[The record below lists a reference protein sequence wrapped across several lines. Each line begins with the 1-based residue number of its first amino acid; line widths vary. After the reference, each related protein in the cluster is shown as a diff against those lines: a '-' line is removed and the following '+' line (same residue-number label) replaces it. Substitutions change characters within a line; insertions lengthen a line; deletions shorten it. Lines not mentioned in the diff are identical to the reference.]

1 MKILKKLIWVALAIE
16 IIVLLVVVINSNVDN
31 MTLSKGEIY
40 DFNTGWTI
48 TRQDGSSQ
56 KIKSLP
62 YSENSKAD
70 EKIILSNTI
79 PKKYSGMTMSFLS
92 ADKQFRVTIDG
103 RQVYEFGVNDS
114 RPFGKTPG
122 SVTNFIDIPEN
133 LTEGKIEIEM
143 TSPYDNYASNIT
155 GITISK
161 RDTSILNLLKS
172 NLGNFAMCIIILA
185 CGITLFMLAFI
196 QAFSRQTR
204 DGISYL
210 GFMCIFGTIYFSI
223 ETKSLNVFYGNQ
235 TLYSNLVFLV
245 LMLWPVFMQM
255 YYINNL
261 EEKFQRIF
269 YILLF
274 LTLTNVAC
282 QLTLQILG
290 VFDFMNMAFVSH
302 ILIFISGM
310 AILFSLICTI
320 RKGKDKLFALEFF
333 GILAFIGGS
342 AADLIRTYTIHIG
355 DFGKY
360 SRFGMTMFSLLMVFV
375 HILKVI
381 RGYSASIAENAR
393 HMQMEVQVIEEKN
406 QELTIAN
413 EEAEKAKAE
422 AIAAAKAKSVFL
434 ANMSHEIRTPI
445 NAILGMDTMILRE
458 SDDKDILEYAG
469 NIQSASQTLLSLI
482 NDILDFS
489 KIETGKLELVQG
501 DYALSS
507 LINDVYHML
516 LGKAKEKGLALNVE
530 SDKNLPSKLY
540 GDEVRIRQII
550 VNILNNAIKYTEK
563 GSVTLKVGMAE
574 QKNTAAVNNNKETK
588 TDDSMENN
596 NIIDTD
602 NKVTSYNNNII
613 GSEPTKNIIITF
625 TISDTGIGIKPEN
638 ISHLFDS
645 FSRFDENKNKHIE
658 GTGLGLA
665 ITKQLTKLMNGKI
678 NVTSKYGEGSVFEVS
693 IPQKVVSD
701 LKIGDIS
708 EKYNT
713 TPDKKKKKASFTAP
727 DAKVLVV
734 DDVKMNINVFKA
746 LLKRTKISVD
756 SAMSGPE
763 ALEMIKENKYDIIFL
778 DHMMPDMDGIE
789 TYKHMKE
796 LEENP
801 NKDTTVIMLTANAIM
816 GAKEEYLGIGFSDYL
831 SKPVQAVK
839 LESMILKYLPEELVK
854 KPDIS

>member
-16 IIVLLVVVINSNVDN
+16 LIVLLVVVINSNVDN

-40 DFNTGWTI
+40 NFNTGWTI
-48 TRQDGSSQ
+48 TRQDGSYQ

-62 YSENSKAD
+62 YSEKSKAG

-143 TSPYDNYASNIT
+143 ISPYDNYASNIT

-261 EEKFQRIF
+261 EEKFQKIF

-320 RKGKDKLFALEFF
+320 RKGKDKLFALEFL

-360 SRFGMTMFSLLMVFV
+360 SRFGMTIFSLLMVFV

-516 LGKAKEKGLALNVE
+516 LGKAKEKGLAFNVD
-530 SDKNLPSKLY
+530 SDKNLPAKLY
-540 GDEVRIRQII
+540 GDEVRIRQIL

-563 GSVTLKVGMAE
+563 GSVTLKVGMSE
-574 QKNTAAVNNNKETK
+574 QQNADAINNN
-588 TDDSMENN
+588 N
-596 NIIDTD
+596 
-602 NKVTSYNNNII
+602 VT
-613 GSEPTKNIIITF
+613 GSQPAKNIIITF
-625 TISDTGIGIKPEN
+625 TISDTGIGIKSEN

-713 TPDKKKKKASFTAP
+713 APDKKKKKASFTAP

-763 ALEMIKENKYDIIFL
+763 ALEMIKGNKYDIIFL

-796 LEENP
+796 LEESP

-831 SKPVQAVK
+831 SKPVQAAK
-839 LESMILKYLPEELVK
+839 LEAMILKYLPEALVT

>member
-1 MKILKKLIWVALAIE
+1 MKKFKKLIWAALAIE
-16 IIVLLVVVINSNVDN
+16 IIVLIVIVINSDVDN
-31 MTLSKGEIY
+31 MTLSKGRI
-40 DFNTGWTI
+40 DNFNTGWTI
-48 TRQDGSSQ
+48 TREDGSSS

-62 YSENSKAD
+62 YSEKSKAG
-70 EKIILSNTI
+70 EKIVLSNTI

-92 ADKQFRVTIDG
+92 ADKQIRVNIDG
-103 RQVYEFGVNDS
+103 KPVYEFGMNDS

-122 SVTNFIDIPEN
+122 SVTNFIDIPEH
-133 LTEGKIEIEM
+133 LSKGKIEIEM
-143 TSPYDNYASNIT
+143 VSPYDNYASNIT
-155 GITISK
+155 GITIFK

-196 QAFSRQTR
+196 QAFSRQTK

-223 ETKSLNVFYGNQ
+223 ETKSLSVFYGNQ

-261 EEKFQRIF
+261 EEKYQKIF
-269 YILLF
+269 YVLFF
-274 LTLTNVAC
+274 LTLTNMAC
-282 QLTLQILG
+282 QITLQILG
-290 VFDFMNMAFVSH
+290 IFDFMNMAFISH
-302 ILIFISGM
+302 ILIFMSGM
-310 AILFSLICTI
+310 AILFSLICTV
-320 RKGKDKLFALEFF
+320 RKSKDKLLIIEFLGMLF
-333 GILAFIGGS
+333 FIGGS
-342 AADLIRTYTIHIG
+342 AIDLIRTYTIHIG
-355 DFGKY
+355 DFGKF
-360 SRFGMTMFSLLMVFV
+360 SRFGMTVFSLLMVFV

-393 HMQMEVQVIEEKN
+393 HMEMEVQMIEEKN
-406 QELTIAN
+406 QELMIAN
-413 EEAEKAKAE
+413 EEAEKAKAD
-422 AIAAAKAKSVFL
+422 AIAAANAKSVFL

-458 SDDKDILEYAG
+458 CNDNEILEYAG

-489 KIETGKLELVQG
+489 KIETGKLELVAG

-516 LGKAKEKGLALNVE
+516 ISKAKEKGLALNVE
-530 SDKNLPSKLY
+530 SNKNLPAKLY

-550 VNILNNAIKYTEK
+550 VNILNNAIKYTKK
-563 GSVTLKVGMAE
+563 GSVTLTVGMSDMKLSDMPDHSNDSKSE
-574 QKNTAAVNNNKETK
+574 NITDKNT
-588 TDDSMENN
+588 
-596 NIIDTD
+596 
-602 NKVTSYNNNII
+602 
-613 GSEPTKNIIITF
+613 IITF
-625 TISDTGIGIKPEN
+625 RIADTGIGIKKEN

-645 FSRFDENKNKHIE
+645 FSRFDEEKNKYIE

-665 ITKQLTKLMNGKI
+665 ITKQLVDLMNGEI
-678 NVTSKYGEGSVFEVS
+678 VVTSEYGKGSVFTVS
-693 IPQKVVSD
+693 IPQKIVSD

-708 EKYNT
+708 EKYNE
-713 TPDKKKKKASFTAP
+713 PSNKKKKKSTFTAP
-727 DAKVLVV
+727 DANVLVV

-746 LLKRTKISVD
+746 LLKRTEINVD
-756 SAMSGPE
+756 SAMSGSE
-763 ALEMIKENKYDIIFL
+763 ALDMIKEKKYDIIFL

-789 TYKHMKE
+789 TYQNMKM
-796 LEENP
+796 LEDNP
-801 NKDTTVIMLTANAIM
+801 NKDTTVVMLTANAIM

-831 SKPVQAVK
+831 SKPVQAPK
-839 LESMILKYLPEELVK
+839 LESMILKYLPEELVQRTTNN
-854 KPDIS
+854 

>member
-40 DFNTGWTI
+40 DFNTGWII

-62 YSENSKAD
+62 YSERSKAG
-70 EKIILSNTI
+70 EKIILNNTI

-143 TSPYDNYASNIT
+143 ISPYDNYASNIT

-261 EEKFQRIF
+261 EEKFQKIF

-320 RKGKDKLFALEFF
+320 RKGKDKLFALEFL

-360 SRFGMTMFSLLMVFV
+360 SRFGMTIFSLLMVFV

-516 LGKAKEKGLALNVE
+516 LGKAKEKGLAFNVD
-530 SDKNLPSKLY
+530 SDKNLPAKLY
-540 GDEVRIRQII
+540 GDEVRIRQIL

-563 GSVTLKVGMAE
+563 GSVTLKVGMSE
-574 QKNTAAVNNNKETK
+574 QQNADAINNN
-588 TDDSMENN
+588 N
-596 NIIDTD
+596 
-602 NKVTSYNNNII
+602 VT
-613 GSEPTKNIIITF
+613 GSQPAKNIIITF
-625 TISDTGIGIKPEN
+625 TISDTGIGIKSEN

-713 TPDKKKKKASFTAP
+713 APDKKKKKASFTAP

-763 ALEMIKENKYDIIFL
+763 ALEMIKDNKYDIIFL

-796 LEENP
+796 FEESP

-831 SKPVQAVK
+831 SKPVQAAK
-839 LESMILKYLPEELVK
+839 LEAMILKYLPEELVT

>member
-16 IIVLLVVVINSNVDN
+16 IIVLLVVVFNSDVDN

-40 DFNTGWTI
+40 NFNTGWTI
-48 TRQDGSSQ
+48 IREDGTAA

-62 YSENSKAD
+62 YSEKSKAG
-70 EKIILSNTI
+70 EKIILKNTI
-79 PKKYSGMTMSFLS
+79 PRKYSGMTMSFLS

-103 RQVYEFGVNDS
+103 KQVYEFGVNDS

-133 LTEGKIEIEM
+133 MTEGRIEIEM
-143 TSPYDNYASNIT
+143 LSPYDNYASNIT
-155 GITISK
+155 GITISR

-196 QAFSRQTR
+196 QTFSRQTR

-235 TLYSNLVFLV
+235 TLYSNLIFLV
-245 LMLWPVFMQM
+245 LMLWPVFLQM

-261 EEKFQRIF
+261 EDKYKKIF
-269 YILLF
+269 YVLTF
-274 LTLTNVAC
+274 LTLTNVTC
-282 QLTLQILG
+282 QLILQILKI
-290 VFDFMNMAFVSH
+290 FDFMNMAFVSH
-302 ILIFISGM
+302 ILIFITGM
-310 AILFSLICTI
+310 AILYSLIQTI
-320 RKGKDKLFALEFF
+320 YKRRDKLFALEFL

-342 AADLIRTYTIHIG
+342 AIDLIRNYTIHIG
-355 DFGKY
+355 DLGKY
-360 SRFGMTMFSLLMVFV
+360 SRFGMTIFSLLMVFV

-393 HMQMEVQVIEEKN
+393 HMEMEVQVIEEKN
-406 QELTIAN
+406 QELMIAN
-413 EEAEKAKAE
+413 EEAERAKAE
-422 AIAAAKAKSVFL
+422 AIAAANAKSVFL

-489 KIETGKLELVQG
+489 KIETGKLELVKG
-501 DYALSS
+501 DYDLSS

-516 LGKAKEKGLALNVE
+516 LGKAKEKGLVLNVE
-530 SDKNLPSKLY
+530 SDKNLPAKLY

-563 GSVTLKVGMAE
+563 GSVTLKVGSIE
-574 QKNTAAVNNNKETK
+574 KLDNIS
-588 TDDSMENN
+588 DDSLENKT
-596 NIIDTD
+596 IT
-602 NKVTSYNNNII
+602 
-613 GSEPTKNIIITF
+613 ITF
-625 TISDTGIGIKPEN
+625 TITDTGIGIKEEN
-638 ISHLFDS
+638 IPHLFDS

-665 ITKQLTKLMNGKI
+665 ITKQLTDLMNGNI
-678 NVTSKYGEGSVFEVS
+678 TVTSEYGKGSVFMVN
-693 IPQKVVSD
+693 IPQKAVSD

-708 EKYNT
+708 QKYNT
-713 TPDKKKKKASFTAP
+713 NTRSDKNKKKASFTAP
-727 DAKVLVV
+727 DANVLVV

-746 LLKRTKISVD
+746 LLKRTELNVD
-756 SAMSGPE
+756 SAMSGAE
-763 ALEMIKENKYDIIFL
+763 ALELIKEKKYDIIFL

-801 NKDTTVIMLTANAIM
+801 NKDATVIMLTANAIM
-816 GAKEEYLGIGFSDYL
+816 GAKEEYLSIGFSDYL
-831 SKPVQAVK
+831 SKPVQTPK
-839 LESMILKYLPEELVK
+839 LEKMILKYLPEELINKV
-854 KPDIS
+854 D

>member
-1 MKILKKLIWVALAIE
+1 MKKFKKLIWAALAIE
-16 IIVLLVVVINSNVDN
+16 IIVLIVIVINSDVDN
-31 MTLSKGEIY
+31 MTLSKGRI
-40 DFNTGWTI
+40 DNFNTGWTI
-48 TRQDGSSQ
+48 TREDGSSS

-62 YSENSKAD
+62 YSEKSKAG
-70 EKIILSNTI
+70 EKIVLSNTI

-92 ADKQFRVTIDG
+92 ADKQIRVNIDG
-103 RQVYEFGVNDS
+103 KPVYEFGMNDS

-122 SVTNFIDIPEN
+122 SVTNFIDIPEH
-133 LTEGKIEIEM
+133 LSEGKIEIEM
-143 TSPYDNYASNIT
+143 VSPYDNYASNIT

-196 QAFSRQTR
+196 QAFSRQTK

-223 ETKSLNVFYGNQ
+223 ETKSLSVFYGNQ

-261 EEKFQRIF
+261 EEKYQKIF
-269 YILLF
+269 YVLFF

-282 QLTLQILG
+282 QITLQILG
-290 VFDFMNMAFVSH
+290 IFDFMNMAFISH
-302 ILIFISGM
+302 ILIFMSGM
-310 AILFSLICTI
+310 AILFSLICTV
-320 RKGKDKLFALEFF
+320 RKSKDKLLIIEFLGMLF
-333 GILAFIGGS
+333 FIGGS
-342 AADLIRTYTIHIG
+342 AIDLIRTYTIHIG
-355 DFGKY
+355 DFGKF
-360 SRFGMTMFSLLMVFV
+360 SRFGMTVFSLLMVFV

-393 HMQMEVQVIEEKN
+393 HMEMEVQMIEEKN
-406 QELTIAN
+406 QELMIAN
-413 EEAEKAKAE
+413 EEAEKAKAD
-422 AIAAAKAKSVFL
+422 AIAAANAKSVFL

-458 SDDKDILEYAG
+458 CNDNEILEYAG

-489 KIETGKLELVQG
+489 KIETGKLELVAG

-516 LGKAKEKGLALNVE
+516 ISKAKEKGLALNVE
-530 SDKNLPSKLY
+530 SDKNLPAKLY

-550 VNILNNAIKYTEK
+550 VNILNNAIKYTQK
-563 GSVTLKVGMAE
+563 GSVTLTVEMSDMKLSDMPDHSNDSKSE
-574 QKNTAAVNNNKETK
+574 NITDKNT
-588 TDDSMENN
+588 
-596 NIIDTD
+596 
-602 NKVTSYNNNII
+602 
-613 GSEPTKNIIITF
+613 IITF
-625 TISDTGIGIKPEN
+625 RIADTGIGIKKEN

-645 FSRFDENKNKHIE
+645 FSRFDEEKNKYLE

-665 ITKQLTKLMNGKI
+665 ITKQLVDLMNGEI
-678 NVTSKYGEGSVFEVS
+678 VVTSEYGKGSVFTVS
-693 IPQKVVSD
+693 IPQKIISD

-708 EKYNT
+708 EKYNE
-713 TPDKKKKKASFTAP
+713 PSNKKKKKSTFTAP
-727 DAKVLVV
+727 DANVLVV

-746 LLKRTKISVD
+746 LLKRTEINVD
-756 SAMSGPE
+756 SAMSGSE
-763 ALEMIKENKYDIIFL
+763 ALDMIKEKKYDIIFL

-789 TYKHMKE
+789 TYQNMKM
-796 LEENP
+796 LEDNP
-801 NKDTTVIMLTANAIM
+801 NKDTTVVMLTANAIM

-831 SKPVQAVK
+831 SKPVQAPK
-839 LESMILKYLPEELVK
+839 LEAMILKYLPEELVQRTTNN
-854 KPDIS
+854 

>member
-16 IIVLLVVVINSNVDN
+16 LIVLLVVVINSNVDN

-40 DFNTGWTI
+40 DFNTGWII

-62 YSENSKAD
+62 YSEKSKAG

-143 TSPYDNYASNIT
+143 ISPYDNYASNIT

-261 EEKFQRIF
+261 EEKFQKIF

-320 RKGKDKLFALEFF
+320 RKGKDKLFALEFL

-360 SRFGMTMFSLLMVFV
+360 SRFGMTIFSLLMVFV

-516 LGKAKEKGLALNVE
+516 LGKAKEKGLAFNVD
-530 SDKNLPSKLY
+530 SDKNLPAKLY
-540 GDEVRIRQII
+540 GDEVRIRQIL

-563 GSVTLKVGMAE
+563 GSVTLKVGMSE
-574 QKNTAAVNNNKETK
+574 QQNADAINNN
-588 TDDSMENN
+588 N
-596 NIIDTD
+596 
-602 NKVTSYNNNII
+602 VT
-613 GSEPTKNIIITF
+613 GSQPAKNIIITF
-625 TISDTGIGIKPEN
+625 TISDTGIGIKSEN

-713 TPDKKKKKASFTAP
+713 APDKKKKKASFTAP

-763 ALEMIKENKYDIIFL
+763 ALEMIKDNKYDIIFL

-796 LEENP
+796 FEESP

-831 SKPVQAVK
+831 SKPVQAAK
-839 LESMILKYLPEELVK
+839 LEAMILKYLPEELVT

>member
-1 MKILKKLIWVALAIE
+1 MKKFKKLIWAALAIE
-16 IIVLLVVVINSNVDN
+16 IIVLIVIVINSDVDN
-31 MTLSKGEIY
+31 MTLSKGRI
-40 DFNTGWTI
+40 DNFNTGWTI
-48 TRQDGSSQ
+48 TREDGSSS

-62 YSENSKAD
+62 YSEKSKAG
-70 EKIILSNTI
+70 EKIVLSNTI

-92 ADKQFRVTIDG
+92 ADKQIRVNIDG
-103 RQVYEFGVNDS
+103 KPVYEFGMNDS

-122 SVTNFIDIPEN
+122 SVTNFIDIPEH
-133 LTEGKIEIEM
+133 LSEGKIEIEM
-143 TSPYDNYASNIT
+143 VSPYDNYASNIT

-196 QAFSRQTR
+196 QAFSRQTK

-223 ETKSLNVFYGNQ
+223 ETKSLSVFYGNQ

-261 EEKFQRIF
+261 EEKYQKIF
-269 YILLF
+269 YVLFF
-274 LTLTNVAC
+274 LTLTNMAC
-282 QLTLQILG
+282 QITLQILG
-290 VFDFMNMAFVSH
+290 IFDFMNMAFISH
-302 ILIFISGM
+302 ILIFMSGM
-310 AILFSLICTI
+310 AILFSLICTV
-320 RKGKDKLFALEFF
+320 RKSKDKLLIIEFLGMLF
-333 GILAFIGGS
+333 FIGGS
-342 AADLIRTYTIHIG
+342 AIDLIRTYTIHIG
-355 DFGKY
+355 DFGKF
-360 SRFGMTMFSLLMVFV
+360 SRFGMTVFSLLMVFV

-393 HMQMEVQVIEEKN
+393 HMEMEVQMIEEKN
-406 QELTIAN
+406 QELMIAN
-413 EEAEKAKAE
+413 EEAEKAKAD
-422 AIAAAKAKSVFL
+422 AIAAANAKSVFL

-458 SDDKDILEYAG
+458 CNDNEILEYAG

-489 KIETGKLELVQG
+489 KIETGKLELVAG

-516 LGKAKEKGLALNVE
+516 ISKAKEKGLALNVE
-530 SDKNLPSKLY
+530 SDKNLPAKLY

-550 VNILNNAIKYTEK
+550 VNILNNAIKYTQK
-563 GSVTLKVGMAE
+563 GSVTLTVEMSDMKLSDMPDHSNDSKSE
-574 QKNTAAVNNNKETK
+574 NITDKNT
-588 TDDSMENN
+588 
-596 NIIDTD
+596 
-602 NKVTSYNNNII
+602 
-613 GSEPTKNIIITF
+613 IITF
-625 TISDTGIGIKPEN
+625 RIADTGIGIKKEN

-645 FSRFDENKNKHIE
+645 FSRFDEEKNKYLE

-665 ITKQLTKLMNGKI
+665 ITKQLVDLMNGEI
-678 NVTSKYGEGSVFEVS
+678 VVTSEYGKGSVFTVS
-693 IPQKVVSD
+693 IPQKIISD

-708 EKYNT
+708 EKYNE
-713 TPDKKKKKASFTAP
+713 PSNKKKKKSTFTAP
-727 DAKVLVV
+727 DANVLVV

-746 LLKRTKISVD
+746 LLKRTEINVD
-756 SAMSGPE
+756 SAMSGSE
-763 ALEMIKENKYDIIFL
+763 ALDMIKEKKYDIIFL

-789 TYKHMKE
+789 TYQNMKM
-796 LEENP
+796 LEDNP
-801 NKDTTVIMLTANAIM
+801 NKDTTVVMLTANAIM

-831 SKPVQAVK
+831 SKPVQAPK
-839 LESMILKYLPEELVK
+839 LEAMILKYLPEELVQRTTNN
-854 KPDIS
+854 

>member
-16 IIVLLVVVINSNVDN
+16 LIVLLVVVINSNVDN

-40 DFNTGWTI
+40 NFNTGWTI
-48 TRQDGSSQ
+48 TRQDGSYQ

-62 YSENSKAD
+62 YSEKSKAG

-143 TSPYDNYASNIT
+143 ISPYDNYASNIT

-261 EEKFQRIF
+261 EEKFQKIF

-320 RKGKDKLFALEFF
+320 RKGKDKLFALEFL

-360 SRFGMTMFSLLMVFV
+360 SRFGMTIFSLLMVFV

-516 LGKAKEKGLALNVE
+516 LGKAKEKGLALNVD
-530 SDKNLPSKLY
+530 SDKNLPAKLY

-563 GSVTLKVGMAE
+563 GSVTLKVGMSE
-574 QKNTAAVNNNKETK
+574 QQNADAINNN
-588 TDDSMENN
+588 N
-596 NIIDTD
+596 
-602 NKVTSYNNNII
+602 VT
-613 GSEPTKNIIITF
+613 GSQPAKNIIITF
-625 TISDTGIGIKPEN
+625 TISDTGIGIKSEN

-713 TPDKKKKKASFTAP
+713 APDKKKKKASFTAP

-763 ALEMIKENKYDIIFL
+763 ALEMIKDNKYDIIFL

-796 LEENP
+796 FEESP

-831 SKPVQAVK
+831 SKPVQAAK
-839 LESMILKYLPEELVK
+839 LEAMILKYLPEELVT

>member
-1 MKILKKLIWVALAIE
+1 MKKFKKLIWAALAIE
-16 IIVLLVVVINSNVDN
+16 IIVLIVIVINSDVDN
-31 MTLSKGEIY
+31 MTLSKGRI
-40 DFNTGWTI
+40 DNFNTGWTI
-48 TRQDGSSQ
+48 TREDGSSS

-62 YSENSKAD
+62 YSEKSKAG
-70 EKIILSNTI
+70 EKIVLSNTI

-92 ADKQFRVTIDG
+92 ADKQIRVNIDG
-103 RQVYEFGVNDS
+103 KPVYEFGMNDS

-122 SVTNFIDIPEN
+122 SVTNFIDIPEH
-133 LTEGKIEIEM
+133 LSKGKIEIEM
-143 TSPYDNYASNIT
+143 VSPYDNYASNIT

-196 QAFSRQTR
+196 QAFSRQTK

-223 ETKSLNVFYGNQ
+223 ETKSLSVFYGNQ

-261 EEKFQRIF
+261 EEKYQKIF
-269 YILLF
+269 YVLFF
-274 LTLTNVAC
+274 LTLTNMAC
-282 QLTLQILG
+282 QITLQILG
-290 VFDFMNMAFVSH
+290 IFDFMNMAFISH
-302 ILIFISGM
+302 ILIFMSGM
-310 AILFSLICTI
+310 AILFSLICTV
-320 RKGKDKLFALEFF
+320 RKSKDKLLIIEFLGMLF
-333 GILAFIGGS
+333 FIGGS
-342 AADLIRTYTIHIG
+342 AIDLIRTYTIHIG
-355 DFGKY
+355 DFGKF
-360 SRFGMTMFSLLMVFV
+360 SRFGMTVFSLLMVFV

-393 HMQMEVQVIEEKN
+393 HMEMEVQMIEEKN
-406 QELTIAN
+406 QELMIAN
-413 EEAEKAKAE
+413 EEAEKAKAD
-422 AIAAAKAKSVFL
+422 AIAAANAKSVFL

-458 SDDKDILEYAG
+458 CNDNEILEYAG

-489 KIETGKLELVQG
+489 KIETGKLELVAG

-516 LGKAKEKGLALNVE
+516 ISKAKEKGLALNVE
-530 SDKNLPSKLY
+530 SNKNLPAKLY

-550 VNILNNAIKYTEK
+550 VNILNNAIKYTQK
-563 GSVTLKVGMAE
+563 GSVTLTVGMSDMKLSDMPDHSNDSKSE
-574 QKNTAAVNNNKETK
+574 NITDKNT
-588 TDDSMENN
+588 
-596 NIIDTD
+596 
-602 NKVTSYNNNII
+602 
-613 GSEPTKNIIITF
+613 IITF
-625 TISDTGIGIKPEN
+625 RIADTGIGIKKEN

-645 FSRFDENKNKHIE
+645 FSRFDEEKNKYIE

-665 ITKQLTKLMNGKI
+665 ITKQLVDLMNGEI
-678 NVTSKYGEGSVFEVS
+678 VVTSEYGKGSVFTVS
-693 IPQKVVSD
+693 IPQKIVSD

-708 EKYNT
+708 EKYNE
-713 TPDKKKKKASFTAP
+713 PSNKKKKKSTFTAP
-727 DAKVLVV
+727 DANVLVV

-746 LLKRTKISVD
+746 LLKRTEINVD
-756 SAMSGPE
+756 SAMSGSE
-763 ALEMIKENKYDIIFL
+763 ALDMIKEKKYDIIFL

-789 TYKHMKE
+789 TYQNMKM
-796 LEENP
+796 LEDNP
-801 NKDTTVIMLTANAIM
+801 NKDTTVVMLTANAIM

-831 SKPVQAVK
+831 SKPVQAPK
-839 LESMILKYLPEELVK
+839 LESMILKYLPEELVQRTTNN
-854 KPDIS
+854 

>member
-1 MKILKKLIWVALAIE
+1 MKKFKKLIWAALAIE
-16 IIVLLVVVINSNVDN
+16 IIVLIVIVINSDVDN
-31 MTLSKGEIY
+31 MTLSKGRI
-40 DFNTGWTI
+40 DNFNTGWTI
-48 TRQDGSSQ
+48 TREDGSSS

-62 YSENSKAD
+62 YSEKSKAG
-70 EKIILSNTI
+70 EKIVLSNTI

-92 ADKQFRVTIDG
+92 ADKQIRVTING
-103 RQVYEFGVNDS
+103 KPVYEFGMNDS

-122 SVTNFIDIPEN
+122 SVTNFIDIPEH
-133 LTEGKIEIEM
+133 LSEGKIEIEM
-143 TSPYDNYASNIT
+143 VSPYDNYASNIT

-196 QAFSRQTR
+196 QAFSRQTK
-204 DGISYL
+204 DGISHL

-223 ETKSLNVFYGNQ
+223 ETKSLSVFYGNQ

-261 EEKFQRIF
+261 EEKYQKIF
-269 YILLF
+269 YVLFF

-282 QLTLQILG
+282 QITLQILG
-290 VFDFMNMAFVSH
+290 IFDFMNMAFISH
-302 ILIFISGM
+302 ILIFMSGM
-310 AILFSLICTI
+310 AILFSLICTV
-320 RKGKDKLFALEFF
+320 RKSKDKLLIIEFLGMLF
-333 GILAFIGGS
+333 FIGGS
-342 AADLIRTYTIHIG
+342 AIDLIRTYTIHIG
-355 DFGKY
+355 DFGKF
-360 SRFGMTMFSLLMVFV
+360 SRFGMTVFSLLMVFV

-393 HMQMEVQVIEEKN
+393 HMEMEVQMIEEKN
-406 QELTIAN
+406 QELMIAN
-413 EEAEKAKAE
+413 EEAEKAKAD
-422 AIAAAKAKSVFL
+422 AIAAANAKSVFL

-458 SDDKDILEYAG
+458 CNDNEILEYAG

-489 KIETGKLELVQG
+489 KIETGKLELVAG

-516 LGKAKEKGLALNVE
+516 ISKAKEKGLALNVE
-530 SDKNLPSKLY
+530 SDKNLPAKLY

-550 VNILNNAIKYTEK
+550 VNILNNAIKYTQK
-563 GSVTLKVGMAE
+563 GSVTLTVEMSDMKLSDMPDHSNDSKSE
-574 QKNTAAVNNNKETK
+574 NITDKNT
-588 TDDSMENN
+588 
-596 NIIDTD
+596 
-602 NKVTSYNNNII
+602 
-613 GSEPTKNIIITF
+613 IITF
-625 TISDTGIGIKPEN
+625 RIADTGIGIKKEN

-645 FSRFDENKNKHIE
+645 FSRFDEEKNKYIE

-665 ITKQLTKLMNGKI
+665 ITKQLVDLMNGEI
-678 NVTSKYGEGSVFEVS
+678 VVTSEYGKGSVFTVC
-693 IPQKVVSD
+693 IPQKIISD

-708 EKYNT
+708 EKYNE
-713 TPDKKKKKASFTAP
+713 PSNKKKKKSTFTAP
-727 DAKVLVV
+727 DANVLVV

-746 LLKRTKISVD
+746 LLKRTEINVD
-756 SAMSGPE
+756 SAMSGSE
-763 ALEMIKENKYDIIFL
+763 ALDMIKEKKYDIIFL

-789 TYKHMKE
+789 TYQNMKM
-796 LEENP
+796 LEDNP
-801 NKDTTVIMLTANAIM
+801 NKDTTVVMLTANAIM

-831 SKPVQAVK
+831 SKPVQAPK
-839 LESMILKYLPEELVK
+839 LEAMILKYLPEELVQRTTNN
-854 KPDIS
+854 

>member
-16 IIVLLVVVINSNVDN
+16 LIVLLVVVINSNVDN

-40 DFNTGWTI
+40 DFNTGWII

-62 YSENSKAD
+62 YSEKSKAG

-143 TSPYDNYASNIT
+143 ISPYDNYASNIT

-261 EEKFQRIF
+261 EEKFQKIF

-320 RKGKDKLFALEFF
+320 RKGKDKLFALEFL

-342 AADLIRTYTIHIG
+342 AADLIRLYTIHIG

-360 SRFGMTMFSLLMVFV
+360 SRFGMTIFSLLMVFV

-516 LGKAKEKGLALNVE
+516 LGKAKEKGLAFNVD
-530 SDKNLPSKLY
+530 SDKNLPAKLY
-540 GDEVRIRQII
+540 GDEVRIRQIL

-563 GSVTLKVGMAE
+563 GSVTLNVGMSE
-574 QKNTAAVNNNKETK
+574 QQNADAINNN
-588 TDDSMENN
+588 N
-596 NIIDTD
+596 
-602 NKVTSYNNNII
+602 VT
-613 GSEPTKNIIITF
+613 GSQPAKNIIITF
-625 TISDTGIGIKPEN
+625 TISDTGIGIKSEN

-713 TPDKKKKKASFTAP
+713 APDKKKKKASFTAP

-763 ALEMIKENKYDIIFL
+763 ALEMIKDNKYDIIFL

-831 SKPVQAVK
+831 SKPVQAAK
-839 LESMILKYLPEELVK
+839 LEAMILKYLPEELVT

>member
-40 DFNTGWTI
+40 DFNTGWII

-62 YSENSKAD
+62 YSERSKAG

-143 TSPYDNYASNIT
+143 ISPYDNYASNIT

-261 EEKFQRIF
+261 EEKFQKIF

-320 RKGKDKLFALEFF
+320 RKGKDKLFALEFL

-342 AADLIRTYTIHIG
+342 AADLIRLYTIHIG

-360 SRFGMTMFSLLMVFV
+360 SRFGMTIFSLLMVFV

-516 LGKAKEKGLALNVE
+516 LGKAKEKGLAFNVD
-530 SDKNLPSKLY
+530 SDKNLPAKLY
-540 GDEVRIRQII
+540 GDEVRIRQIL

-563 GSVTLKVGMAE
+563 GSVTLKVGMSE
-574 QKNTAAVNNNKETK
+574 QQNADAINNN
-588 TDDSMENN
+588 N
-596 NIIDTD
+596 
-602 NKVTSYNNNII
+602 VT
-613 GSEPTKNIIITF
+613 GSQPAKNIIITF
-625 TISDTGIGIKPEN
+625 TISDTGIGIKSEN

-693 IPQKVVSD
+693 IPQKIVSD

-708 EKYNT
+708 EKYNA

-763 ALEMIKENKYDIIFL
+763 ALEMIKGNKYDIIFL

-796 LEENP
+796 LEESP

-831 SKPVQAVK
+831 SKPVQAAK
-839 LESMILKYLPEELVK
+839 LEAMILKYLPEKLVTK
-854 KPDIS
+854 ADIS

>member
-16 IIVLLVVVINSNVDN
+16 LIVLLVVVINSNVDN

-40 DFNTGWTI
+40 DFNTGWII

-62 YSENSKAD
+62 YSEKSKAG

-143 TSPYDNYASNIT
+143 ISPYDNYASNIT

-261 EEKFQRIF
+261 EEKFQKIF

-320 RKGKDKLFALEFF
+320 RKGKDKLFALEFL

-342 AADLIRTYTIHIG
+342 AADLIRLYTIHIG

-360 SRFGMTMFSLLMVFV
+360 SRFGMTIFSLLMVFV

-516 LGKAKEKGLALNVE
+516 LGKAKEKGLAFNVD
-530 SDKNLPSKLY
+530 SDKNLPAKLY
-540 GDEVRIRQII
+540 GDEVRIRQIL

-563 GSVTLKVGMAE
+563 GSVTLNVGMSE
-574 QKNTAAVNNNKETK
+574 QQNADAINNN
-588 TDDSMENN
+588 
-596 NIIDTD
+596 
-602 NKVTSYNNNII
+602 VT
-613 GSEPTKNIIITF
+613 GSQPAKNIIITF
-625 TISDTGIGIKPEN
+625 TISDTGIGIKSEN

-713 TPDKKKKKASFTAP
+713 APDKKKKKASFTAP

-756 SAMSGPE
+756 SAISGPE
-763 ALEMIKENKYDIIFL
+763 ALEMIKDNKYDIIFL

-831 SKPVQAVK
+831 SKPVQAAK
-839 LESMILKYLPEELVK
+839 LEAMILKYLPEELVT